1 MDTEEELLI
10 VTSSDES
17 STDEE
22 WEERLLETK
31 RAQERDNALDAL
43 WDMFRKNNID
53 SKLNGLINAQVIQK
67 WLKAGTQM
75 DDIIRGDRLKKD
87 NSTVLSY
94 EITQNR
100 IDEFRETARAVV
112 MFYRP
117 QLSRLRSYIDD
128 VCASMIKY
136 HYKL

>member
-53 SKLNGLINAQVIQK
+53 SKLNGLINAQVIEK

-75 DDIIRGDRLKKD
+75 DEIIRGDRLKKE

>member
-1 MDTEEELLI
+1 MDTEDELLI
-10 VTSSDES
+10 ITSSEES

-31 RAQERDNALDAL
+31 RAQERDNALTEL
-43 WDMFRKNNID
+43 WKLFRQNNID
-53 SKLNGLINAQVIQK
+53 SKLNGLIDAQVIET

-75 DDIIRGDRLKKD
+75 EHIIAGNRLKKK

-100 IDEFRETARAVV
+100 IDEFRETAKAVV
-112 MFYRP
+112 IFYRP
-117 QLSRLRSYIDD
+117 ELSRLKSYIDD
-128 VCASMIKY
+128 VTASMISY
-136 HYKL
+136 HYRL

>member
-53 SKLNGLINAQVIQK
+53 SKLNGLINAQVIEK

-75 DDIIRGDRLKKD
+75 DDIIRGDRLKKE

>member
-53 SKLNGLINAQVIQK
+53 SKLNGLINAQVIEK

-75 DDIIRGDRLKKD
+75 DEIIRGDRLKKE

-112 MFYRP
+112 RFYRP

>member
-53 SKLNGLINAQVIQK
+53 SKLNGLINAQVIEK

-75 DDIIRGDRLKKD
+75 DDIIRGDRLKKE

-100 IDEFRETARAVV
+100 IDEFRQTARAVV
-112 MFYRP
+112 KFYRP

>member
-112 MFYRP
+112 RFYRP